1 MGTKTVT
8 TVERFEKDAK
18 GEWVAVEKTVT
29 TVDTSENKKYQYPNT
44 TITWKSSGVTDWP
57 TFVNKQ
63 IQSVVEKFGGGVDKP
78 Q

>member
-29 TVDTSENKKYQYPNT
+29 TVENLDDKKFGYPG
-44 TITWKSSGVTDWP
+44 TITWNTTFPSSG
-57 TFVNKQ
+57 N
-63 IQSVVEKFGGGVDKP
+63 
-78 Q
+78 